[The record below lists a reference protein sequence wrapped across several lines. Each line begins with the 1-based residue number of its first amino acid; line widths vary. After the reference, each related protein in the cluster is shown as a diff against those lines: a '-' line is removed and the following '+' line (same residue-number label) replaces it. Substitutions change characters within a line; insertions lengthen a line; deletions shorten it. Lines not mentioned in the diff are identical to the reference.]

1 MFKKSVYIERR
12 NKLKKL
18 VNSGIILIP
27 GNNESPMNYP
37 ANGYHFRQDSN
48 FLYFF
53 GQDIPGMA
61 GVIDVDNDTEYI
73 FADDVDI
80 DDIIWMG
87 PQPTV
92 KALASEVGVENSRK
106 FGDLADFLKSAKA
119 KKRTIHFPPLYRN
132 DHMIYFNN
140 VLGIPFNGMNK
151 YASEA
156 LIKAIVEL
164 RSIKDQYEIAELDKA
179 CDIGYMMHTEAM
191 RMAQSGVGEREVAG
205 RMEGISLSHGGVP
218 SFPIILSVNGQTLHN
233 HYHGNVMQEGN
244 LMLADAG
251 CETTMHYPSDH
262 TRTTPVGGKFTQK
275 QKEIYQIVLDS
286 NNYAAEIMKPG
297 VTNLWVHMKAA
308 EVLVKGLKDLGIMKG
323 DPEEAVTTGAYAL
336 FQPHGLGHM
345 IGLDVHDMEGL
356 GENYVGYDE
365 KTKRPEIFGL
375 AALRL
380 GRELQPG
387 FVLSNEPGC
396 YFIPELI
403 ELWKR
408 DKKHSAFINYDK
420 LDDYVDFG
428 GIRIEDDI
436 LITDKGSRLLGQ
448 KRIPVTPDEVEQTC
462 QGMR

>member
-1 MFKKSVYIERR
+1 
-12 NKLKKL
+12 
-18 VNSGIILIP
+18 
-27 GNNESPMNYP
+27 
-37 ANGYHFRQDSN
+37 
-48 FLYFF
+48 
-53 GQDIPGMA
+53 
-61 GVIDVDNDTEYI
+61 
-73 FADDVDI
+73 
-80 DDIIWMG
+80 
-87 PQPTV
+87 V
-92 KALASEVGVENSRK
+92 K
-106 FGDLADFLKSAKA
+106 
-119 KKRTIHFPPLYRN
+119 
-132 DHMIYFNN
+132 
-140 VLGIPFNGMNK
+140 
-151 YASEA
+151 
-156 LIKAIVEL
+156 L

-191 RMAQSGVGEREVAG
+191 RMAQPGVVEREVAG

-233 HYHGNVMQEGN
+233 HYHGNVMQEGD

-275 QKEIYQIVLDS
+275 QKEIYQIVLDA
-286 NNYAAEIMKPG
+286 NNHAAKIMKPG

-323 DPEEAVTTGAYAL
+323 DPEEAVAKGAYVL

-345 IGLDVHDMEGL
+345 MGLDVHDMESL

-380 GRELQPG
+380 GRELKPG

-408 DKKHSAFINYDK
+408 DKKHTEFINYDK
-420 LDDYVDFG
+420 LKDYVEFG
-428 GIRIEDDI
+428 GIRLEDDI
-436 LITDKGSRLLGQ
+436 LITEKGSRLLGQ
-448 KRIPVTPDEVEQTC
+448 KRIPITPDEVEQIC
-462 QGMR
+462 QGKR